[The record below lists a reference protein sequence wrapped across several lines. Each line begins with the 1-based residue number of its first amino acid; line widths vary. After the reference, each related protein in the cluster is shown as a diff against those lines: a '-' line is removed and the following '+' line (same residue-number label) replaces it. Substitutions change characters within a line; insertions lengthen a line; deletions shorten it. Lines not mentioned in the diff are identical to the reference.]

1 MCQTVPGSVS
11 SRRFGAGSVAARA
24 GGAHARGWCPR
35 WSPMV
40 TLAGLWGELGS
51 ARQSTPLRIFAVKRA
66 LFYYLRGCR
75 MCVDWVKVAAIA
87 TCAGVVVNA
96 GVVIVALLPI
106 HRAKQERASR
116 GLLTAAYLCDPLN
129 IAYELMCSARSDLD
143 EYVRDAHPDRSELE
157 TSVNR
162 LRAVPARA
170 RGLLEKFDIGDAAY
184 LPDGKG
190 PQLAKAIGAANCA
203 LSVLEASIGRFDA
216 VKRSFEARSGLP
228 GSANHA
234 LVEMYLTAKR
244 EVISEAHV
252 LPALFQYA
260 IDPLGKFV
268 DYCEDLVS
276 HRE

>member
-1 MCQTVPGSVS
+1 MERDAAEAGALSFARERP
-11 SRRFGAGSVAARA
+11 RRAR
-24 GGAHARGWCPR
+24 W
-35 WSPMV
+35 V